1 MLKGCQKRMIFVKD
15 TGCDLFDEAYF
26 ILKDDIP
33 SNDEMENNIIR
44 VATEIIN
51 QNNFLKSKKKSR
63 KLPKNLLFFI
73 SGCFFSALIST
84 FVFLVIL

>member
-26 ILKDDIP
+26 VLKDDIH
-33 SNDEMENNIIR
+33 SSDEFESSVIK

-51 QNNFLKSKKKSR
+51 QNHFSRVKKKTN
-63 KLPKNLLFFI
+63 KFPKGPLFFI
-73 SGCFFSALIST
+73 LGCFFSSLIST
-84 FVFLVIL
+84 FVFLAIL